1 MSLYDE
7 TIVILGS
14 RTDVYVA
21 RKMLA
26 AAGWPGVKV
35 AFPGTPLYGR
45 RLDIDRLFVL
55 DSWQEE
61 RLLPQHDQW
70 AHEDLLCRYADAE
83 AAATKIGLDCN
94 LANR

>member
-1 MSLYDE
+1 MSDDM
-7 TIVILGS
+7 IVILGS
-14 RTDVYVA
+14 HTDVFAA

-55 DSWQEE
+55 DSWYEE
-61 RLLPQHDQW
+61 DRLVPQNDQW
-70 AHEDLLCRYADAE
+70 AREDLLCRYADAE
-83 AAATKIGLDCN
+83 AAARKMGLVAD
-94 LANR
+94 ATRP